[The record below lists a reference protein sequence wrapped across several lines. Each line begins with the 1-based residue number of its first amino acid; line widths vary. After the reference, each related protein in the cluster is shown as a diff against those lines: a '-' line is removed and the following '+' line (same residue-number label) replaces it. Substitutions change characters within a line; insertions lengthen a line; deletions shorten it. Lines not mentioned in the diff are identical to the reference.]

1 MDLNALMGRKRIGA
15 FNFASITTSSSNS
28 NSTAASSTTTTTIT
42 TANTINANSTIT
54 TPGNITNTRDSQ
66 SVIGTISGNVMS
78 NHIGNIGSGNFT
90 TNTTAATNQGQSNVP
105 LFSFS
110 NSSHYLGIS
119 TYLSESRA
127 MVSLQSVLDYCNN
140 SLTKTV
146 HKSDSNMC
154 GTLNNISVC

>member
-127 MVSLQSVLDYCNN
+127 MVSLQGVLDYCNN

-146 HKSDSNMC
+146 HKSDSNVY